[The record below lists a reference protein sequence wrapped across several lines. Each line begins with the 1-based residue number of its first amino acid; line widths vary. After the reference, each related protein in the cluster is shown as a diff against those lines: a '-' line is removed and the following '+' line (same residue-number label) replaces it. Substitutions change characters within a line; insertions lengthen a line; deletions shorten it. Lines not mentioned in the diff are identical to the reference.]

1 MGEGPIWGT
10 ANTASSALLFPTRN
24 VGMEWSNSWKSSA
37 LFDAVHRGS
46 LIVLIPREAL
56 KYGGLSF
63 CPCCYLFVQN
73 RTITSGDN
81 RKEQPCLSLQP
92 SLDYLGLLS
101 LLS

>member
-37 LFDAVHRGS
+37 LFDAVCRES

-56 KYGGLSF
+56 KYGGLYLSVLVVIYSYKIGLVWTIQDYYLY
-63 CPCCYLFVQN
+63 CPDC
-73 RTITSGDN
+73 G
-81 RKEQPCLSLQP
+81 
-92 SLDYLGLLS
+92 
-101 LLS
+101 